1 MKCMVKGISWGKGSF
16 WVISNISLIIYKK
29 KCIYQ
34 IKWIDSALTNSA
46 VMAAESWSELY
57 GLCRFWEQLQTY
69 KKGLTVK
76 RTPVFSRCSFFF
88 FFTCYHIR
96 THFTSQGQF
105 LSRAAR
111 PGSLSVDYKHTQVA
125 CAACL
130 SSDGQGGA
138 GCLKGVCNTHM
149 ASLTA
154 GSSVSDRHFSPHSAG
169 WCEDS

>member
-1 MKCMVKGISWGKGSF
+1 MVNGISWGKGSF
-16 WVISNISLIIYKK
+16 WVISSISLIIYIYKK
-29 KCIYQ
+29 KMHILDQMDWQCSH
-34 IKWIDSALTNSA
+34 KLCRHGRWILERT
-46 VMAAESWSELY
+46 V
-57 GLCRFWEQLQTY
+57 GLVSCRFWELQTY

-76 RTPVFSRCSFFF
+76 RTPVLSRCSFF

-105 LSRAAR
+105 LSRATR

-130 SSDGQGGA
+130 SSDGHGGA

-149 ASLTA
+149 ASLTE